1 MITYYGLFTPGCGV
15 GYLPP
20 MAKHMCSNRAMVQEV
35 ALVLSSLSSP
45 VSIWKI
51 CSQDVIFA
59 IDILFTFNVTVWT
72 PGGYMI
78 SRRNPVESNLE
89 SADHVPTKSPQPWM
103 DQIDPNKEVILHQES
118 NINLAVE
125 QQIYTAIPK
134 SLNELWFDS
143 HFFTVVR
150 VVRCPLWLWQGLILP
165 RDTGGVATWHIWHR
179 CGVREMAWTC
189 TEWSECDLNVIFVF
203 DQIDLQISSGRLCL
217 DILATA
223 PVDLIGELVRAPSGN
238 LHWPFSCQFR
248 CHVVTYIKSF

>member
-189 TEWSECDLNVIFVF
+189 TEWSECDLNVIWMWSLFLIRLIF
-203 DQIDLQISSGRLCL
+203 RYLQVVCVWISSPRRLWIWLVNLCGH
-217 DILATA
+217 
-223 PVDLIGELVRAPSGN
+223 PVGTCIGPFLVS
-238 LHWPFSCQFR
+238 SD
-248 CHVVTYIKSF
+248 VT